1 MKQLKILSLIALP
14 TATLIAFGLDKCLA
28 NLLLVADRA
37 FSYRMA
43 ALLLPIINLLYAI
56 LVMGLFWI
64 MSRVKDWRIGML
76 YLCTGLFLIL
86 LVLFR
91 LIGVKFALSL
101 PLDPVMTYPQ
111 RGFWIWGA
119 LLAATGLWG
128 ILGSVNPGLWVERG
142 KSD

>member
-14 TATLIAFGLDKCLA
+14 TATLIAFGLDKWLA
-28 NLLLVADRA
+28 NLLIVADRT

-56 LVMGLFWI
+56 LVMGLFWV

-91 LIGVKFALSL
+91 LG
-101 PLDPVMTYPQ
+101 
-111 RGFWIWGA
+111 
-119 LLAATGLWG
+119 
-128 ILGSVNPGLWVERG
+128 
-142 KSD
+142 